1 MKSPRPGGTEN
12 ISVSMPS
19 ELLGALRTRTG
30 KRGVSA
36 YVAAAVRHQ
45 LAMDGLA
52 EIVAAYEA
60 EHEPLSEAEIKAAQH
75 ELFGRTGA
83 VRLRQQRRMKE
94 PAARSLVLDSQALSL
109 LLRNDR
115 QMVTRIEAARRVG
128 VPVLVSALTVVEAV
142 YGKTD
147 TARLHWMLS
156 RLQVQDVTQAD
167 SLTAV
172 QLLSDA
178 GGLHG
183 HKYAIDALVAAI
195 ALRSPA
201 PVLVLTSDR
210 DDWAA
215 LCGDRIQIKDV

>member
-1 MKSPRPGGTEN
+1 
-12 ISVSMPS
+12 
-19 ELLGALRTRTG
+19 
-30 KRGVSA
+30 
-36 YVAAAVRHQ
+36 
-45 LAMDGLA
+45 
-52 EIVAAYEA
+52 
-60 EHEPLSEAEIKAAQH
+60 
-75 ELFGRTGA
+75 
-83 VRLRQQRRMKE
+83 MKE
-94 PAARSLVLDSQALSL
+94 PTARSLVLDSQALSL

-115 QMVTRIEAARRVG
+115 QMITRIEAARRVG

-147 TARLHWMLS
+147 TARLRWLLS

-172 QLLSDA
+172 QLLNDA

-183 HKYAIDALVAAI
+183 HKYAIDALVAAM

-210 DDWAA
+210 DDWSN
-215 LCGDRIQIKDV
+215 LCGDRVQIKDV